1 MDLVSKYRLVGATI
15 WLILLVIIVPQ
26 WYSEPV
32 NFVPEGFQQPTT
44 KSTLPIV
51 EHAYRLPKRD
61 EQPLTNGQAQNQIE
75 HQKQAVLTAK
85 DSTNQTNVASQAI
98 DIEKQKKLHQKLRQ
112 LDKVSDN
119 AKFTGQWI
127 VRLIAFADIK
137 EANDLLGQLDSEY
150 DVYIKYFERSKVY
163 SVRVGPYISKAK
175 AEKDKR
181 KLDRM
186 LHTKSEVVQLP

>member
-15 WLILLVIIVPQ
+15 WLVLLVIIVPQ
-26 WYSEPV
+26 WYSKPV
-32 NFVPEGFQQPTT
+32 NFVPEGFQQAEA

-51 EHAYRLPKRD
+51 EHAYRLPKID
-61 EQPLTNGQAQNQIE
+61 DQPLTNGQSQNKRE
-75 HQKQAVLTAK
+75 HQHPALLATDNSKREAGE
-85 DSTNQTNVASQAI
+85 VAQAI
-98 DIEKQKKLHQKLRQ
+98 VAENHKKLHEKLRQ

-119 AKFTGQWI
+119 SNFTGQWI

-137 EANDLLGQLDSEY
+137 DANNLLGQLDSEY
-150 DVYIKYFERSKVY
+150 DVYIKYFETSKVY